1 MKKGRTEFAYQ
12 VPLIHYKIEEIVS
25 GAESHCT
32 AGADVVVVGLALVS
46 SLSLL
51 SLVFPAAGV
60 AINGAKAR
68 DSDALKPILRLFQ
81 RVLWLFDAFLS

>member
-1 MKKGRTEFAYQ
+1 M
-12 VPLIHYKIEEIVS
+12 PLIHYKIEEIVS
-25 GAESHCT
+25 GAESRST
-32 AGADVVVVGLALVS
+32 AGADVVVGLALVS

-51 SLVFPAAGV
+51 SFVFPAAGV